1 MSEEKKPKRRDFLFT
16 ASYAV
21 GAVGVGAVV
30 WPLIDQM
37 NPDTSV
43 KALATTE
50 VDISNIEKSMS
61 SNSDEQ
67 NTSNASVNRLEIS
80 AIEPTFLLFNLAPCA
95 CAQSSIIKIFLFLI
109 NFFILFIS
117 TTEPYR

>member
-1 MSEEKKPKRRDFLFT
+1 LQYFEVYLARKELFWVLFSWFYMTLLSHFFYYIKSYIRLINKDNFLRMSEEKKPKRRDFLFT

-50 VDISNIEKSMS
+50 VDISNIEKGK
-61 SNSDEQ
+61 Q
-67 NTSNASVNRLEIS
+67 ITVL
-80 AIEPTFLLFNLAPCA
+80 
-95 CAQSSIIKIFLFLI
+95 
-109 NFFILFIS
+109 
-117 TTEPYR
+117 